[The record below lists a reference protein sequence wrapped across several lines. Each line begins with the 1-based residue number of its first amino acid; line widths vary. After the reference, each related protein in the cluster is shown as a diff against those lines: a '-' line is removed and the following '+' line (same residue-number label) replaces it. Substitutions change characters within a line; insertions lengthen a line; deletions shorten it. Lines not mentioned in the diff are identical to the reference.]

1 MAGPRNPAA
10 TGPCVALLQD
20 HKFISA
26 VKLYRERTG
35 AGLGAAHGFITE
47 LNKGVVDPDEDAKYV
62 HKAPER

>member
-1 MAGPRNPAA
+1 MAW
-10 TGPCVALLQD
+10 LQD

-26 VKLYRERTG
+26 GKLYRERTG